1 MTKLSTNTKELRS
14 FGLVLFGAS
23 VVLNT
28 YFWWNDDYL
37 VWLSIAGSSL
47 ALMAVLSPLLLSP
60 FHWIWMKIGTV
71 MGIVMT
77 TLILTVTYIVM
88 VTPIGLILRIFKK
101 DILSLKLDPKTS
113 SYWIKPS
120 ENDPK
125 TGAIKPY

>member
-60 FHWIWMKIGTV
+60 FHWIWYRNGNRNDYANFDSHLHRY
-71 MGIVMT
+71 GHAD
-77 TLILTVTYIVM
+77 
-88 VTPIGLILRIFKK
+88 RIDFAHLQKRYFE
-101 DILSLKLDPKTS
+101 SKT
-113 SYWIKPS
+113 
-120 ENDPK
+120 
-125 TGAIKPY
+125 